1 MSDLQSFLEYR
12 NDPLVAQYQPW
23 TLPITKKQAQTFIK
37 EQIHSKLGV
46 KGKWHQVAMELR
58 ENAAHIGEC
67 GIHTVLDGRQVEI
80 GITIARNYQNKGIG
94 FEVLEKL
101 FEYLFNLLHIHRIT
115 TLVDAQNKSSL
126 RLMEKLGMRR
136 EAYYKESYFTGPQWT
151 DEVQFALLE
160 KEFSLK

>member
-12 NDPLVAQYQPW
+12 NDPLVAQYPPW

-80 GITIARNYQNKGIG
+80 
-94 FEVLEKL
+94 
-101 FEYLFNLLHIHRIT
+101 
-115 TLVDAQNKSSL
+115 
-126 RLMEKLGMRR
+126 
-136 EAYYKESYFTGPQWT
+136 
-151 DEVQFALLE
+151 
-160 KEFSLK
+160 